1 MRAARPLRRGHTA
14 AESSAH
20 RKVCVIHLV
29 LKPSARLFA
38 ALLLGVCAPGFAA
51 PPLMLNPPE
60 IQRRVAA
67 LAEGVYPARACSEW
81 SRGSAPGPS
90 PDQLRIRGGVITFGG
105 LSQGLFGPGQEVGV
119 GWRTGQETGF
129 NWEVRAPGDRIAM
142 INGDEKGPAQSFL
155 EMGRAPPGG
164 RNIEEGWQC
173 AELDLRAM
181 PLMSPANPLRTLMAE
196 LYDTGGRE
204 VAGQCRNLGR
214 KVNGKRVGGEM
225 RAARYS
231 VSREA
236 VVLNGKRLPLEQ
248 VWRLDLG
255 SRLDDGAINASFDW
269 PDGGNFHV
277 EQFAGSSLAVA
288 MFSFSEGEAHWH
300 CQPAR

>member
-1 MRAARPLRRGHTA
+1 VIQSLR
-14 AESSAH
+14 
-20 RKVCVIHLV
+20 IHGRWL
-29 LKPSARLFA
+29 AA
-38 ALLLGVCAPGFAA
+38 ALALGLAAPGLVAS
-51 PPLMLNPPE
+51 PLMQDPPE

-67 LAEGVYPARACSEW
+67 LAEGIYPARACSEW
-81 SRGSAPGPS
+81 SRGGAPGSP

-119 GWRTGQETGF
+119 GWRTGRETGF
-129 NWEVRAPGDRIAM
+129 NWEVRAPGDRMVSIT
-142 INGDEKGPAQSFL
+142 GDEKGPANAFL

-173 AELDLRAM
+173 AEVDLRAM
-181 PLMSPANPLRTLMAE
+181 PLLSPANPLRDLMAE

-214 KVNGKRVGGEM
+214 KVNGKRVGGET

-236 VVLNGKRLPLEQ
+236 VVLNGKTLALSRAD
-248 VWRLDLG
+248 RLDLG
-255 SRLDDGAINASFDW
+255 SRLDDGAINGSMAW
-269 PDGGNFHV
+269 PDGSDFHV
-277 EQFAGSSLAVA
+277 EQFAGSALAVA
-288 MFSFSEGEAHWH
+288 MFSFSEGEARWS
-300 CQPAR
+300 CKPAR

>member
-1 MRAARPLRRGHTA
+1 
-14 AESSAH
+14 
-20 RKVCVIHLV
+20 VIHPRWNYRRWL
-29 LKPSARLFA
+29 LA
-38 ALLLGVCAPGFAA
+38 ALALALAAPGFAA
-51 PPLMLNPPE
+51 PPLMQDPPE

-67 LAEGVYPARACSEW
+67 LAEGVYPAHACTES
-81 SRGSAPGPS
+81 SRGDAPGPA
-90 PDQLRIRGGVITFGG
+90 PGQLLIRRGVITFGA

-119 GWRTGQETGF
+119 GWRTGRETGF
-129 NWEVRAPGDRIAM
+129 NWEVRAPGDRMVSIT
-142 INGDEKGPAQSFL
+142 GDEKGPANAFL

-181 PLMSPANPLRTLMAE
+181 PLLSPTNPLRDLMAE

-214 KVNGKRVGGEM
+214 KVNGKRVGGET

-236 VVLNGKRLPLEQ
+236 VVLNGKSLALRQ
-248 VWRLDLG
+248 ADRLDLG
-255 SRLDDGAINASFDW
+255 SRLDDGAINGSFEW
-269 PDGGNFHV
+269 PDGSNFHV
-277 EQFAGSSLAVA
+277 EQFAGSVLAVA
-288 MFSFSEGEAHWH
+288 MFSFSEGEARWS
-300 CQPAR
+300 CKPQR